1 MKANKRGR
9 GQGRVYIHGNFWWAD
24 ITFLGT
30 RRRSRVAPACS
41 DKEMNKKMK
50 KQAEAV
56 LAKWITEISENKFL
70 NVKRDCHT
78 TFGVLADKYLEW
90 AKEKHCSYKISDV
103 YFVEALRK
111 YFGDRRM
118 AEISRQDI
126 ERYKN
131 RRLNDG
137 AGNSSINHELATLRR
152 MFNLAIKFWE
162 HPDNKQEFLFDG
174 RNPAEGFEKLAEESR
189 ERKLSKGELIKLVE
203 HIRARLGLVSN
214 PEVVPVTNG
223 RDRKGYR
230 RLLDFILVAVMTG
243 MRKGEIKGL
252 KFGSSEIHLSD
263 TDPMDNFVHLP
274 GKRTKSGKPRIVF
287 LNRTAKSIL
296 SRPFDFSYEPRHLWE
311 TVRTDAGLGDV
322 TIHDLRRSFASY
334 LEAIGS
340 IGHFTIQAL
349 LGHKVAGQLK
359 TTSIYVRADLEK
371 MREAMDRLEMYLEL
385 MSPIGGHRSA
395 QFNGNGVADSCVTRY
410 N

>member
-1 MKANKRGR
+1 M
-9 GQGRVYIHGNFWWAD
+9 
-24 ITFLGT
+24 TFAAL
-30 RRRSRVAPACS
+30 
-41 DKEMNKKMK
+41 
-50 KQAEAV
+50 AE
-56 LAKWITEISENKFL
+56 
-70 NVKRDCHT
+70 
-78 TFGVLADKYLEW
+78 KYLEW
-90 AKEKHCSYKISDV
+90 AKEKHCSHEVSDI
-103 YFVEALRK
+103 YFVGALRK
-111 YFGDRRM
+111 YFGDRFII
-118 AEISRQDI
+118 EISRQDI

-131 RRLNDG
+131 HRLNAG

-162 HPDNKQEFLFDG
+162 HPDNKQEFLFNG
-174 RNPAEGFEKLAEESR
+174 RNPAEGFEKLPEESR
-189 ERKLSKGELIKLVE
+189 ERKLTKGDLIKLVN
-203 HIRARLGLVSN
+203 HLMARAGLAKD
-214 PEVVPVTNG
+214 EKIKPVTNG
-223 RDRKGYR
+223 RDLKGYR

-252 KFGSSEIHLSD
+252 KFGSQEIHLSD

-311 TVRTDAGLGDV
+311 TVRTDAALGDV

-334 LEAIGS
+334 LEAMGS

-385 MSPIGGHRSA
+385 SSPVGGHRSA
-395 QFNGNGVADSCVTRY
+395 QFNGNGVADSCVSRY